1 MIYYIADMHFGHTN
15 VLPFDNRPFPD
26 TAQMDDTLIQNWNER
41 VTSEDTVYV
50 LGDAFWKNEENS
62 IRIMERLQGHKHLI
76 QGNHDRVKG
85 KLRPYWESIEQY
97 LSLIHIFFDFLKGP
111 DINQGVKE
119 YSTTDGAVLLDVRTP
134 DEYRQGHIPGSKN
147 VPLQSIS
154 KVAGMIDNKS
164 TPIFVHCLSGARSR
178 QAAAILKQ
186 MGYTNVKNIGGI
198 SAYAGKVERCLL
210 YTS

>member
-1 MIYYIADMHFGHTN
+1 M
-15 VLPFDNRPFPD
+15 R
-26 TAQMDDTLIQNWNER
+26 
-41 VTSEDTVYV
+41 
-50 LGDAFWKNEENS
+50 
-62 IRIMERLQGHKHLI
+62 
-76 QGNHDRVKG
+76 
-85 KLRPYWESIEQY
+85 
-97 LSLIHIFFDFLKGP
+97 FFDFLKGP

-154 KVAGMIDNKS
+154 KVSGMIDNKS

-198 SAYAGKVERCLL
+198 SAYAGKVER
-210 YTS
+210 